1 MTGCAIAIALLAACG
16 GPSYPPPTVQRT
28 CTEPQTRESLDCKE
42 FDFELRFSR
51 DADLAHPAEQMLF
64 HKGSRTECGC
74 LHNLAAAVDAVA
86 QEAIR
91 SEVLEGCRCTR
102 ER

>member
-1 MTGCAIAIALLAACG
+1 MRRCAIVVALLAACAG
-16 GPSYPPPTVQRT
+16 RVYPPPTVQRT
-28 CTEPQTRESLDCKE
+28 CTEPQTRESLGCKE

-51 DADLAHPAEQMLF
+51 DADLSHPAEQMLF
-64 HKGSRTECGC
+64 HNGSRTECGC
-74 LHNLAAAVDAVA
+74 LRNLAAAVDAVA
-86 QEAIR
+86 REAIR